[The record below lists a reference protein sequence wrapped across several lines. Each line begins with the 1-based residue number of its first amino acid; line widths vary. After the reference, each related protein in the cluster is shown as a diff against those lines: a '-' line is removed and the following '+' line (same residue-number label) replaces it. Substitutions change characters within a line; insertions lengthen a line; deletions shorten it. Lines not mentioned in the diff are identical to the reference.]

1 MGCTLLH
8 AVAGVWQASSIS
20 VFSIII
26 TTIFVLS
33 PNRPRLG
40 DAAILLRTASVYP
53 RTFRLRHNILVKT
66 LCLPL
71 VAAALLSAQAPRVD
85 DIEFYGLHKL
95 PEQKLLHT
103 LHVKPGDPLPPSKGD
118 LEDELAQI
126 PGVVLARVEAVCCDQ
141 GKTTLFIGIE
151 EKGAAHLAFRSPPSG
166 GAVLS
171 EDVTNTYRKFLE
183 AVRDAAHRGSTA
195 EDLTNGH
202 SLMADPD
209 ARDLQFQFAD
219 FAGAH
224 LPLLREVLRDSDDAE
239 QRAIAATVIGYA
251 PNKKEV
257 VNDLAYALQDPG
269 DAVRANALRSLNAI
283 AVLARL
289 QPQLGIHVPPTWFV
303 EMLNSIVLS
312 DRTRAANVLVTLT
325 DQDAATLDQIR
336 DRALDSVVE
345 MAQWKVLRY
354 ALPPFI
360 LVGRLAGMNEQE
372 IQKAWT
378 GGDRQA
384 AIGLALGSKA
394 KKKPDMGP
402 ANKIE

>member
-1 MGCTLLH
+1 
-8 AVAGVWQASSIS
+8 VKI
-20 VFSIII
+20 
-26 TTIFVLS
+26 LS
-33 PNRPRLG
+33 L
-40 DAAILLRTASVYP
+40 S
-53 RTFRLRHNILVKT
+53 LVT
-66 LCLPL
+66 
-71 VAAALLSAQAPRVD
+71 AALLSAQAPRID

-95 PEQKLLHT
+95 SEQKLLHAV
-103 LHVKPGDPLPPSKGD
+103 HVKPGDALPPSKGD
-118 LEDELAQI
+118 LEDELEQV

-151 EKGAAHLAFRSPPSG
+151 EKGAPHLAFRSPPAG
-166 GAVLS
+166 GAVLP
-171 EDVTNTYRKFLE
+171 EDVTDSYRKFLE

-209 ARDLQFQFAD
+209 ARDLQLRFSD

-224 LPLLREVLRDSDDAE
+224 LALVREVLRDSDDSE

-251 PNKKEV
+251 PNKKDV

-289 QPQLGIHVPPTWFV
+289 QPQLGIHVPSTWIV

-312 DRTRAANVLVTLT
+312 DRTHAADVLVTLT
-325 DQDAATLDQIR
+325 DQDAAATLDQIR
-336 DRALDSVVE
+336 DRALDAVVE
-345 MAQWKVLRY
+345 MAEWKVLRY

-372 IQKAWT
+372 IQKAFAS
-378 GGDRQA
+378 GDRQA
-384 AIGLALGSKA
+384 AIGLALGAKP
-394 KKKPDMGP
+394 KKKTDMGP